1 MSDAESKS
9 KLRRQI
15 GLLGAAFLV
24 INGLIGSGIFAM
36 PAKVAVHAGA
46 LSPWLFLVVGVM
58 FLAIVLSFAE
68 LATPPM
74 SWR

>member
-24 INGLIGSGIFAM
+24 INGLIGSGISAM
-36 PAKVAVHAGA
+36 PAKVAVRAGA

-58 FLAIVLSFAE
+58 FLAIVLF
-68 LATPPM
+68 L
-74 SWR
+74 